1 MKKTGKLILF
11 TAVAILGASCS
22 KEPDTGEGGS
32 GASVPEGT
40 VTVNVVPDHDR
51 ILLKNPLSGWATYS
65 GIGTGLARN
74 YWELYDSFDCKD
86 APDGSGKVRV
96 WDYSN
101 VLYIKA
107 DWSAMNPADNMYIW
121 EDEGYDYAVS
131 QGGKTALFA
140 ENLKYLM
147 DGAKERGLKIAFTI
161 NTNSEG
167 DEQSSTPE
175 FVRDAGAK
183 GFWAGTNRW
192 TGYPDDKIFQK
203 YYEKFVKAFAARFNN
218 PDEVEYISGLGLGK
232 WGECH
237 SFRYSTEVTIGPKD
251 ESPRWD
257 VYDWATSMYA
267 DNFTNV
273 PVVTNYHKMVGK
285 CADSG
290 SADQMS
296 IDLLNLAISKGFC
309 MRHDAFGMQ
318 AEYYGTWEKNFIAG
332 HRYEVPVIGEGG
344 WVLGTHDDWQNHYGS
359 EYELRNGEYT
369 QMESAYV
376 NMMDFRYNKTVS
388 QSETYSWFNHAYDL
402 VLKFLREGVYRLF
415 PNRLYMPQSAE
426 SGSKVTIE
434 SRWSN
439 LGNAYFPA
447 NLKQWHGRYKLA
459 YALLGKGSLKPV
471 HIFVDTEGSAAL
483 HTVYKNAMRNFKTDV
498 VLEGVAPG
506 TYTWGVAIVNTE
518 KENTPAV
525 ELSVREQDLTEEG
538 WLKLSDVTV
547 R

>member
-1 MKKTGKLILF
+1 MKKISKLTLF
-11 TAVAILGASCS
+11 ATAAILGAACS
-22 KEPDTGEGGS
+22 KEPGPGNGGNTS
-32 GASVPEGT
+32 APEGT
-40 VTVNVVPDHDR
+40 VTVTVKPDTKR
-51 ILLKNPLSGWATYS
+51 ILLKNPLSGWVTYS
-65 GIGTGLARN
+65 GIGTGLSSN
-74 YWELYDSFDCKD
+74 YWELYDSFDCAD
-86 APDGSGKVRV
+86 APDGSGKVNV

-107 DWSAMNPADNMYIW
+107 DWSAMNPADNVYIW
-121 EDEGYDYAVS
+121 EDAGYEWAVA

-140 ENLKYLM
+140 KNLKYLL

-183 GFWAGTNRW
+183 GFYAGTNRW
-192 TGYPDDKIFQK
+192 TGYPDDPVFQQ

-237 SFRYSTEVTIGPKD
+237 SFRYSTELTVAAND

-285 CADSG
+285 TADSG
-290 SADQMS
+290 TPDQMS
-296 IDLLNLAISKGFC
+296 TDLLNMAISKGFC
-309 MRHDAFGMQ
+309 MRHDAFGMKD
-318 AEYYGTWEKNFIAG
+318 YYGDWEMNFISG

-344 WVLGTHDDWQNHYGS
+344 WVLGTHTAWKDEYDS
-359 EYELRNGEYT
+359 EHDLRQGEYD

-376 NMMDFRYNKTVS
+376 NMMDFRYNSNVS
-388 QSETYSWFNHAYDL
+388 QSETYSWFNDAFDL

-415 PNRLYMPQSAE
+415 PDRLYLPQSAE
-426 SGSKVTIE
+426 SGSTVTIN
-434 SRWSN
+434 SRWVN
-439 LGNAYFPA
+439 RGNAYFPA

-459 YALLGKGSLKPV
+459 YALLGKGSEKPV

-483 HTVYKNAMRNFKTDV
+483 HTVTSTSMQSFDTDVTLTDV
-498 VLEGVAPG
+498 VPG
-506 TYTWGVAIVNTE
+506 QYIWGLAIVDTTKDNA
-518 KENTPAV
+518 PAV
-525 ELSVREQDLTEEG
+525 ELSVSEDDLTEEG
-538 WLKLSDVTV
+538 WLRLSDVTV
-547 R
+547 L